1 MQQGPK
7 KKKPNGKAVLFEVLA
22 VKTAP
27 CNESQEM
34 RNGALERARFML
46 RQGRENDRLMIMR
59 NYFIISLWN
68 TGMYRTVLLLSCQH
82 VWKEIGVRVY
92 QTVLTL
98 TPYQS
103 FYVVHQS
110 GEDTKWNSFQHLRK
124 HHEITQEQINNKL
137 YFYCCI
143 YLPNLFQFN
152 TQNPSSKLL
161 LLASHAD
168 LSKVESI
175 LFQCAALATRKRN
188 IAVRRHGPIPE
199 CQYKRYFTHKLRTM
213 ILLSCRAHIS
223 EHLFTP
229 GCITE
234 SVEFWWDYTITK
246 FT

>member
-1 MQQGPK
+1 M
-7 KKKPNGKAVLFEVLA
+7 FEVLA

-103 FYVVHQS
+103 FYVVH
-110 GEDTKWNSFQHLRK
+110 
-124 HHEITQEQINNKL
+124 
-137 YFYCCI
+137 
-143 YLPNLFQFN
+143 
-152 TQNPSSKLL
+152 
-161 LLASHAD
+161 
-168 LSKVESI
+168 
-175 LFQCAALATRKRN
+175 
-188 IAVRRHGPIPE
+188 
-199 CQYKRYFTHKLRTM
+199 
-213 ILLSCRAHIS
+213 
-223 EHLFTP
+223 
-229 GCITE
+229 
-234 SVEFWWDYTITK
+234 
-246 FT
+246 